1 VGPIAASQDSQSNG
15 PIGLVA
21 NAHYL
26 ALTVG
31 CCTTYEVDALDLTQA
46 AGPLKILSKPPSQAA
61 FFTEGAVPGSSGL
74 LAVRAFG
81 TGSWYWMT
89 DEAGVLN
96 PFPLALGPDDG
107 PITISADGTMVAVA
121 LPDHGAVIQSI
132 NSALPVASASSN
144 VSAVATTPT
153 PSARPSTTATAA
165 SPKKV
170 NSKLQHPDGLA
181 WSPDAKQLALAVSGE
196 IQVYDAAAADG
207 TAPTKKYLAGA
218 NVAGVAWSGPI
229 GDRTYALVKPS
240 SGPQAMVDAL
250 LTATS
255 LPAQADTPAN
265 RPLTKVYLWRFD
277 STKTSPIESITDA
290 TPTVLATYP
299 PLNAGVLFHHWGPIE
314 SWALLG
320 GCYRYR
326 VLITG
331 SVTPPAP
338 LTPPRIK
345 TVEFDFLASHA
356 ESLPDKPAVVCGDE
370 VLDFASLNRRASR
383 VANASTGLGCR
394 EGDRVAWMSFNSIAG
409 AEIASGLRRA
419 GLVIV
424 PVNYRL
430 RGPEVAYVLND
441 SGARIAAAGPDH
453 VEVVAAASPDVK
465 GDVRFIAVGESVPAG
480 WLSYR
485 EVVQDASDDF
495 DAVGSGLGASMIYT
509 SGTTGNPKGAWR
521 PHGVDIGNVL
531 QVISIFELAQ
541 SDVHLM
547 CGPGYPSGVAV
558 FSVLHQVLGATVV
571 LQQKFDAGDALD
583 LVERHRVT

>member
-1 VGPIAASQDSQSNG
+1 MPKFTAALAAALLLTACSGKSAAPVHSPTALTGALTQGLIAYVADGGVGVLDPATGKPTIVAPLQPGTFRVAGPVWAPAPNVDHPVLYFTVHDDRPAERRTTAGVVPYDWLFRVDPFAGTIEPIAASQDSQSNG

-31 CCTTYEVDALDLTQA
+31 CCTTYEVDALDLTQT
-46 AGPLKILSKPPSQAA
+46 AGPLKVLSKPPSQAA

-81 TGSWYWMT
+81 TGSWYWMNA
-89 DEAGVLN
+89 DAGVLN

-331 SVTPPAP
+331 SVTPTA
-338 LTPPRIK
+338 T
-345 TVEFDFLASHA
+345 TF
-356 ESLPDKPAVVCGDE
+356 
-370 VLDFASLNRRASR
+370 
-383 VANASTGLGCR
+383 GLGGNTLCS
-394 EGDRVAWMSFNSIAG
+394 AKPSPTPSAT
-409 AEIASGLRRA
+409 
-419 GLVIV
+419 
-424 PVNYRL
+424 
-430 RGPEVAYVLND
+430 
-441 SGARIAAAGPDH
+441 
-453 VEVVAAASPDVK
+453 ASP
-465 GDVRFIAVGESVPAG
+465 SHSP
-480 WLSYR
+480 
-485 EVVQDASDDF
+485 
-495 DAVGSGLGASMIYT
+495 
-509 SGTTGNPKGAWR
+509 
-521 PHGVDIGNVL
+521 
-531 QVISIFELAQ
+531 
-541 SDVHLM
+541 
-547 CGPGYPSGVAV
+547 
-558 FSVLHQVLGATVV
+558 
-571 LQQKFDAGDALD
+571 
-583 LVERHRVT
+583 

>member
-1 VGPIAASQDSQSNG
+1 MPKFTAALAAALLLTACSGKTAAPVHSPTPLTGALAQGLIAYVADGGVGVIDPATGKPTIVAPLQPGTFRVAGPVWAPAPNADHPVLYFTVHDDRPAERRTTAGVVPYDWLFRVDPFAGTIEPIAASQDSQSNG

-31 CCTTYEVDALDLTQA
+31 CCTTYEVDALDLTQT
-46 AGPLKILSKPPSQAA
+46 AGPLKVLSKPPSQAA

-81 TGSWYWMT
+81 TGSWYWMNA
-89 DEAGVLN
+89 DAGVLN

-107 PITISADGTMVAVA
+107 PIAISADGTMVAVA

-132 NSALPVASASSN
+132 NSALPVASASSSG
-144 VSAVATTPT
+144 SAAATTPT
-153 PSARPSTTATAA
+153 PSARPSPTATAA
-165 SPKKV
+165 SPRKV

-207 TAPTKKYLAGA
+207 TAPAKKYLAGA

-229 GDRTYALVKPS
+229 GDRTYAMVKPS

-277 STKTSPIESITDA
+277 STRTSPVESITDA
-290 TPTVLATYP
+290 TPTVLETYP

-326 VLITG
+326 VVITG
-331 SVTPPAP
+331 SVTPTA
-338 LTPPRIK
+338 T
-345 TVEFDFLASHA
+345 TF
-356 ESLPDKPAVVCGDE
+356 
-370 VLDFASLNRRASR
+370 
-383 VANASTGLGCR
+383 GLGGNMLCS
-394 EGDRVAWMSFNSIAG
+394 AKPSPTPSAT
-409 AEIASGLRRA
+409 
-419 GLVIV
+419 
-424 PVNYRL
+424 
-430 RGPEVAYVLND
+430 
-441 SGARIAAAGPDH
+441 
-453 VEVVAAASPDVK
+453 ASP
-465 GDVRFIAVGESVPAG
+465 SHSP
-480 WLSYR
+480 
-485 EVVQDASDDF
+485 
-495 DAVGSGLGASMIYT
+495 
-509 SGTTGNPKGAWR
+509 
-521 PHGVDIGNVL
+521 
-531 QVISIFELAQ
+531 
-541 SDVHLM
+541 
-547 CGPGYPSGVAV
+547 
-558 FSVLHQVLGATVV
+558 
-571 LQQKFDAGDALD
+571 
-583 LVERHRVT
+583 